1 MLYQRRTFTVAAG
14 AGSGAMCK
22 AKGHSAV
29 DARGK
34 CLCCGKKVA
43 PTAAEQAAS
52 IDGERQLD
60 ADSHSPPEP
69 VGDEPI
75 PSST

>member
-34 CLCCGKKVA
+34 CLCCGEKIGA
-43 PTAAEQAAS
+43 TAAAQAAS
-52 IDGERQLD
+52 IETEGYVQSD
-60 ADSHSPPEP
+60 AEALSPPEP
-69 VGDEPI
+69 VGTEPL
-75 PSST
+75 P